1 MTDAID
7 DREHATASQVLAD
20 APEGGVQIVGVVP
33 KVPSQRPVPPG
44 RGVSVSGTV
53 RSNPA
58 GG

>member
-1 MTDAID
+1 MTDAFD
-7 DREHATASQVLAD
+7 DREHATASLGLAH
-20 APEGGVQIVGVVP
+20 APEGGALIVVVVP